1 MFTVVDFEND
11 GGVALVATKWLEC
24 HENELS
30 TYWPPTKSSTLL
42 TKFIK
47 TQQEPDKNNWGKFSC
62 RQLYSTGKIDY
73 IKISLFSQN

>member
-30 TYWPPTKSSTLL
+30 TYWPPTKSSTLQ
-42 TKFIK
+42 I
-47 TQQEPDKNNWGKFSC
+47 
-62 RQLYSTGKIDY
+62 TGVNFYADIYTAQVK
-73 IKISLFSQN
+73 